1 MLMIGMDTSGKYAS
15 CGLCE
20 DGRLLGEVRIGTI
33 RAHSQMIL
41 PMAKRLTEDC
51 GKDIGDIDGFAV
63 VTGPG
68 SYTGLRIGIGA
79 VKGLCFGSG
88 KPCGGVSALE
98 AIAANF
104 CGGVVCAVMHARQE
118 LYYGAFFEVD
128 MNGNIKRLG
137 ERDRIIPL
145 DELAAEARELAI
157 GRRVSVICAGEG
169 CEDIVRAANAL
180 HEGQE
185 SGSEFGVF
193 AAPENMRMPCP
204 AGICRIA
211 ERQGLYEPEMLA
223 AEYMQVT
230 KAEKDLQEARKQGR
244 GFEREL

>member
-1 MLMIGMDTSGKYAS
+1 MLILGMDTSGKYAS
-15 CGLCE
+15 CGLCG
-20 DGRLLGEVRIGTI
+20 DGRLLGEVCIGTI
-33 RAHSQMIL
+33 RAHSQVIL
-41 PMAKRLTEDC
+41 PMAKRLVEDC

-88 KPCGGVSALE
+88 KLCGGVSALE

-104 CGGVVCAVMHARQE
+104 CGAVVCAVMHARQE

-128 MNGNIKRLG
+128 MNGDVKRLNG
-137 ERDRIIPL
+137 EGDRIIPL
-145 DELAAEARELAI
+145 NELAEEAREMAV
-157 GRRVSVICAGEG
+157 GRKTPVICAGEG

-180 HEGQE
+180 GEGQAGE
-185 SGSEFGVF
+185 SVFGVF
-193 AAPENMRMPCP
+193 AAPENMRRPCP
-204 AGICRIA
+204 VGICRIA
-211 ERQGLYEPEMLA
+211 ERQGLYGPEKLE

-230 KAEKDLQEARKQGR
+230 KAEKDLQEAQK
-244 GFEREL
+244 

>member
-1 MLMIGMDTSGKYAS
+1 MLIIGMDTSGKYAS

-20 DGRLLGEVRIGTI
+20 DGRLLGEVCIGTR
-33 RAHSQMIL
+33 RAHSQVIL
-41 PMAKRLTEDC
+41 PMAKRLMEDC

-88 KPCGGVSALE
+88 KLCGGVSALE

-128 MNGNIKRLG
+128 MNGGIKRLCG
-137 ERDRIIPL
+137 DVDRIIPL
-145 DELAAEARELAI
+145 DELAAEARELAFE
-157 GRRVSVICAGEG
+157 RKVSVICAGEG
-169 CEDIVRAANAL
+169 CEDIVKAANASPR
-180 HEGQE
+180 GQAL
-185 SGSEFGVF
+185 F
-193 AAPENMRMPCP
+193 AAPENMRRPCP
-204 AGICRIA
+204 VGICRIA
-211 ERQGLYEPEMLA
+211 ERQGLYAPEELA

-230 KAEKDLQEARKQGR
+230 KAEKDLQEARK
-244 GFEREL
+244 